1 MVSFSDFSRRYTK
14 RYIVRRVL
22 TLFVALFV
30 VLILNF
36 LLPRMMPG
44 NFLTLYVESLE
55 RQHPGI
61 NVQPLVERVKQ
72 LYGLNM
78 PFYEQFLHYLR
89 EIVSFDPNFG
99 PSFQYYPTNAWTV
112 VVFGLKWTLLLL
124 GTSQAISWLLGILM
138 GIVMAF
144 KKDRLLDRILQPAF
158 YFLSTIP
165 LFWIGLLFILVFAVY
180 FKVLPP
186 SGAYGIHPTITSILR
201 HMVLPVIVIVIGTLP
216 THALVIRGA
225 ALEVLSS
232 DFVQAAKAQGL
243 SGRSFLGMVL
253 KNSLLPSLTQLFLS
267 IGYLIGGIYT
277 VEVTFSYPGMGSVI
291 YNAIVAEDYPVIQ
304 AALYLTTLVVI
315 LANLAA
321 DLLYPIV
328 DPRVSYT

>member
-14 RYIVRRVL
+14 RYLVKRIL
-22 TLFVALFV
+22 TLFVALFA

-44 NFLTLYVESLE
+44 NFLTLYIESLE
-55 RQHPGI
+55 RQHPGVNAKAI
-61 NVQPLVERVKQ
+61 AERVAA
-72 LYGLNM
+72 LYGLNV
-78 PFYEQFLHYLR
+78 PPYEQFLHYLR
-89 EIVSFDPNFG
+89 EILSIDPNFG

-112 VVFGLKWTLLLL
+112 VVYAVKWTLLLL
-124 GTSQAISWLLGILM
+124 GTSQAVSWLLGILI
-138 GIVMAF
+138 GITMALH
-144 KKDRLLDRILQPAF
+144 KDKPLDKVLQPAF
-158 YFLSTIP
+158 YFLNTIP
-165 LFWIGLLFILVFAVY
+165 LFWIGLVFILLFAVY

-186 SGAYGIHPTITSILR
+186 SGAYGIHPDLISILR
-201 HMVLPVIVIVIGTLP
+201 HLVLPLSVIVIGTLP

-232 DFVQAAKAQGL
+232 DFVQAAKAQGIRR
-243 SGRSFLGMVL
+243 RSFLNMVL

-291 YNAIVAEDYPVIQ
+291 YNAITAQDYPVIQ

-321 DLLYPIV
+321 DLLYPLV
-328 DPRVSYT
+328 DPRVSYV

>member
-1 MVSFSDFSRRYTK
+1 MVSFSDVSRRYTK
-14 RYIVRRVL
+14 RYLVKRVS
-22 TLFVALFV
+22 TLFVALFA
-30 VLILNF
+30 VLVLNF

-61 NVQPLVERVKQ
+61 NAKAIAEQVAK
-72 LYGLNM
+72 LYGLDV
-78 PFYEQFLHYLR
+78 PFYEQFIQYLR
-89 EIVSFDPNFG
+89 QILSFDPNFG
-99 PSFQYYPTNAWTV
+99 PSFQYYPTNAWSI
-112 VVFGLKWTLLLL
+112 VVFAVKWTLLLL
-124 GTSQAISWLLGILM
+124 GASQAASWLLGILV
-138 GIVMAF
+138 GILMAF
-144 KKDRLLDRILQPAF
+144 HKDRALDKTLQPAF

-165 LFWIGLLFILVFAVY
+165 LFWIGLVFILVFSVY
-180 FKVLPP
+180 LKALPP
-186 SGAYGIHPTITSILR
+186 SGAYDINPTPLSVLR
-201 HMVLPVIVIVIGTLP
+201 HLVLPLSVIVIGTLP

-243 SGRSFLGMVL
+243 SRASLLGMVL

-291 YNAIVAEDYPVIQ
+291 YNAIVSQDYPVIE

-321 DLLYPIV
+321 DLLYPLV

>member
-1 MVSFSDFSRRYTK
+1 MVSFSDLSRRYTR
-14 RYIVRRVL
+14 RYIVKRIS
-22 TLFVALFV
+22 TLFVALFA
-30 VLILNF
+30 VLVLNF
-36 LLPRMMPG
+36 ILPRLMPG

-55 RQHPGI
+55 RQHPGVNAKAI
-61 NVQPLVERVKQ
+61 AARVEA
-72 LYGLNM
+72 LYGLNV
-78 PFYEQFLHYLR
+78 PLYDQFFHYLR
-89 EIVSFDPNFG
+89 EILSFDPNFG
-99 PSFQYYPTNAWTV
+99 PSFQYYPMNAWTV
-112 VVFGLKWTLLLL
+112 VVYAVKWTLLLL
-124 GTSQAISWLLGILM
+124 GSSQAVSWLLGVLI

-144 KKDRLLDRILQPAF
+144 KKGKILDKALQPAF

-165 LFWIGLLFILVFAVY
+165 LFWIGLMFILVFAVY

-186 SGAYGIHPTITSILR
+186 SGAYGVHPTVFSVLS
-201 HMVLPVIVIVIGTLP
+201 HLVLPLTVIVIGTLP

-232 DFVQAAKAQGL
+232 DFVQAAKTQGL
-243 SGRSFLGMVL
+243 RKTSFLSMVL

-291 YNAIVAEDYPVIQ
+291 YNAISAQDYPVIQ

-321 DLLYPIV
+321 DLLYPLV
-328 DPRVSYT
+328 DPRVSYV